1 MIDPRAYFV
10 GRYRKG
16 QTRALRM
23 IFSFATSAILLTF
36 TRSPIALVLALLGTL
51 SIASSALAADYSVD
65 YGVDTVS
72 AGKDAGSLTCQ
83 FRQRC
88 SAKLEP
94 LGLNVSFDVSW
105 KESGEAIIRLE
116 NDERSCCY
124 FAGGRPSV
132 TVDGRAPLST
142 LSFFKGDAPRGGLFI
157 QNERAGILY
166 LRFNFH

>member
-1 MIDPRAYFV
+1 V
-10 GRYRKG
+10 
-16 QTRALRM
+16 
-23 IFSFATSAILLTF
+23 
-36 TRSPIALVLALLGTL
+36 RSNDRSQITVSALLSTFLLG
-51 SIASSALAADYSVD
+51 SSALAVDYSVD

-83 FRQRC
+83 VRKRC

-105 KESGEAIIRLE
+105 KESGEAIVRLE

-124 FAGGRPSV
+124 FAGGRRSV
-132 TVDGRAPLST
+132 TVDGRAPLSR
-142 LSFFKGDAPRGGLFI
+142 LSFFKGTAPRGDLFI
-157 QNERAGILY
+157 QNERAGVLY